1 MNFVGRS
8 QKKQV
13 QAGKVLQ
20 HTTLKFRLYP
30 TPEQAELMEKTFGC
44 CRYLWN
50 QILSDVQEFY
60 AATDVHYIPTPAHY
74 KKDAPFLR
82 EVDSQALCTV
92 HQNLRKAFMDFF
104 RNPAVFSYPRF
115 KTKKAR
121 RDSFTVYCR
130 EYRTGPSIYLTGTGL
145 QMPKLGLVRAK
156 VHRKPLHWWS
166 LRFVTVSRTRSG
178 KYFCAATFGYEVSA
192 PKQVNPAPERTVGL
206 NYSPSGF
213 YVDSQ
218 GANPDLPATAKSREK
233 LARMQKKLSR
243 MVPGSQ
249 NYQDQ
254 LQKIRLLHEHIA
266 NQRKDFI
273 HKESRRIAN
282 AWDAV
287 CVRDTDLVELS
298 QRLKQVRV
306 MDSGFGLF
314 RQCLQYKLA
323 RQGKPLIVLDRLAPT
338 AKTCACCGQVNDRLT
353 VRDRRWICPCCGAEL
368 VREVNAAQNI
378 RDMGLEQFR
387 KERQS
392 AA

>member
-218 GANPDLPATAKSREK
+218 GANPDQPATAKSREK

-254 LQKIRLLHEHIA
+254 LQKIRLLHEHIT

-287 CVRDTDLVELS
+287 CVRADDLTELS
-298 QRLKQVRV
+298 RGMTQGDLRDAGYG
-306 MDSGFGLF
+306 MF
-314 RQCLQYKLA
+314 RECLRYKLE
-323 RQGKPLIVLDRLAPT
+323 RQGKPLILVDRYYPST
-338 AKTCACCGQVNDRLT
+338 RTCSACGHVEAAVSYKRRTWTCPACGT
-353 VRDRRWICPCCGAEL
+353 VHQ
-368 VREVNAAQNI
+368 REINAAKNI
-378 RDMGLEQFR
+378 KAEGLARFR
-387 KERQS
+387 
-392 AA
+392 A